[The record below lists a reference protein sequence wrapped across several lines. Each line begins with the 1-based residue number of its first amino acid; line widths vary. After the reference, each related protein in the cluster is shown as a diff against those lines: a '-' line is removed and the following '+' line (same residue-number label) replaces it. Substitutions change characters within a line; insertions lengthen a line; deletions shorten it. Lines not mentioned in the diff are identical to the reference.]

1 MESREK
7 KLQLLHR
14 QSGGGAT
21 SKKDRFDLAA
31 RDCLKAPMESGEQK
45 FQLLHRKGGR
55 GATSEKNCFNPA
67 AGDLIETPIEIEQ
80 YCIQKSLCFVAVRGL
95 FIKAAVRTN
104 LRTKR
109 NVDIEVMQFPGLL
122 DSVLDLHKH
131 DYNPASCSEL

>member
-31 RDCLKAPMESGEQK
+31 RDCLKAPIKVEED
-45 FQLLHRKGGR
+45 RI
-55 GATSEKNCFNPA
+55 EKR
-67 AGDLIETPIEIEQ
+67 
-80 YCIQKSLCFVAVRGL
+80 LCLVAIRSF

-109 NVDIEVMQFPGLL
+109 NVDIEVMQFRGLL
-122 DSVLDLHKH
+122 DSVLDLHKL